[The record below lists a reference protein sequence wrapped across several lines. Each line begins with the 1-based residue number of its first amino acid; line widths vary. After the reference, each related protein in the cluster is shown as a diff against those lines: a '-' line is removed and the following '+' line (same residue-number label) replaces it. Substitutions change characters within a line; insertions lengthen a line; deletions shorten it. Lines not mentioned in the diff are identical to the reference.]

1 MREDINSPRKITDMN
16 VDFSE
21 IEQIIKDARAYS
33 LGSKFTEWDIYEL
46 VRQSMPQI
54 ADIQGIIPIIVSA
67 IIARQ
72 ESEELKERVNL
83 LDEEMSR
90 LNYRALFM
98 EQEINIFE
106 EGNEGV
112 LDVKIDGTIIHAN
125 DRMMECSGYSKEELI
140 GKNMH
145 IFSSGT
151 HIREFWKDF
160 WTTIQ
165 SGKIWLG
172 DICNKK
178 KDGTLIWLST
188 LIIPKCDDNGNVTS
202 FKVVRKD
209 IMESYVLRKK
219 LEDAMNQKIDY
230 ITGLA
235 NHTKCLGDCEIETNR
250 SLIIVHVNNIFEIN
264 SAFGRN
270 RGNEIIKE
278 IGQKL
283 KTFAQENNAQVYRME
298 GTDFAIIF
306 TDHITQ
312 NFIQEQCKKLTDVKI
327 VTHNQHIELSLALGI
342 ALDHSDINNLL
353 ANGYLAMNE
362 SKQTKQPVIF
372 NQEIHTIEKSTHF
385 FKMRNLIREAFIED
399 LFVVFFQEIKENSCA
414 IKKSDIRKFECLIRM
429 YNSKGRTTLISPGV
443 FLSAIKQDGKDNIL
457 TNYVVDKVCQ
467 FMSENKGYFSINL
480 TEDDLILADFSQ
492 KIHEKIRSYS
502 IDPNRI
508 TFEVLEEIESIESK
522 NILENIQALKRYAFK
537 IAIDDF
543 GSGYSNF
550 SRMLK
555 FKPDFLKID
564 MSYIRGI
571 DTNPEHRSIVRAIV
585 LLAHEN
591 GIMVIAEGVETENEQ
606 LVIESLGVDYSQ
618 GYLFSKP
625 SPVI

>member
-1 MREDINSPRKITDMN
+1 
-16 VDFSE
+16 
-21 IEQIIKDARAYS
+21 
-33 LGSKFTEWDIYEL
+33 
-46 VRQSMPQI
+46 MPQI

-298 GTDFAIIF
+298 
-306 TDHITQ
+306 
-312 NFIQEQCKKLTDVKI
+312 
-327 VTHNQHIELSLALGI
+327 
-342 ALDHSDINNLL
+342 
-353 ANGYLAMNE
+353 
-362 SKQTKQPVIF
+362 
-372 NQEIHTIEKSTHF
+372 
-385 FKMRNLIREAFIED
+385 
-399 LFVVFFQEIKENSCA
+399 
-414 IKKSDIRKFECLIRM
+414 
-429 YNSKGRTTLISPGV
+429 
-443 FLSAIKQDGKDNIL
+443 
-457 TNYVVDKVCQ
+457 
-467 FMSENKGYFSINL
+467 
-480 TEDDLILADFSQ
+480 
-492 KIHEKIRSYS
+492 
-502 IDPNRI
+502 
-508 TFEVLEEIESIESK
+508 
-522 NILENIQALKRYAFK
+522 
-537 IAIDDF
+537 
-543 GSGYSNF
+543 
-550 SRMLK
+550 
-555 FKPDFLKID
+555 
-564 MSYIRGI
+564 
-571 DTNPEHRSIVRAIV
+571 
-585 LLAHEN
+585 
-591 GIMVIAEGVETENEQ
+591 
-606 LVIESLGVDYSQ
+606 
-618 GYLFSKP
+618 
-625 SPVI
+625 